1 MQKHTRQ
8 TSTRILLKCT
18 FDDNTSSYY
27 RLREKERKR
36 EREGCTVH
44 NTVSDHLA
52 NGDEEGCK
60 LHEEVTHGTSF
71 AYQAF
76 KVFFMLGIQ

>member
-1 MQKHTRQ
+1 MTTLPH
-8 TSTRILLKCT
+8 II
-18 FDDNTSSYY
+18 DW
-27 RLREKERKR
+27 ERKKER

-52 NGDEEGCK
+52 NKDEGCK

-76 KVFFMLGIQ
+76 KVFFMLGIQW